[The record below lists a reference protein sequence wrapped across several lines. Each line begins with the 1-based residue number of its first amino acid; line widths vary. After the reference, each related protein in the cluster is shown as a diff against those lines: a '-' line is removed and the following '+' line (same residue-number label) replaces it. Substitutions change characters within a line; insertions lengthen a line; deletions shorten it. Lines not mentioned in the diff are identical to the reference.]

1 MALVL
6 IFSVCIHGRS
16 AFAEKFVHVRWN
28 DGYVKTRD
36 MQDSGIDM
44 VLEHSK
50 EPFFETL
57 DTGLLLFVDYPGRNR
72 RILSNA
78 TVSTI
83 IKIGFDI

>member
-1 MALVL
+1 
-6 IFSVCIHGRS
+6 
-16 AFAEKFVHVRWN
+16 
-28 DGYVKTRD
+28 VKTRD